1 MKTIRYED
9 DDVVDYAEACP
20 IVTRFFITG
29 HYRYLPAA
37 KCNGVDFLPDV
48 SRAFTVCG
56 VISFFTFARSPVLHA
71 SNSSRSGSLAMAAA
85 SRLTDSIDRLRLADI
100 SLSPISDA
108 SSFGRRFRCRFCVLQ
123 HHYSTLSCVTCWLLS
138 SE

>member
-1 MKTIRYED
+1 MKLKLRTD
-9 DDVVDYAEACP
+9 
-20 IVTRFFITG
+20 
-29 HYRYLPAA
+29 YLPAA
-37 KCNGVDFLPDV
+37 KCNGVDFLPAV

-85 SRLTDSIDRLRLADI
+85 SRLTDSIERLRFADI

-108 SSFGRRFRCRFCVLQ
+108 SSFGRGSSGACA
-123 HHYSTLSCVTCWLLS
+123 YYDAPPLSRRDASLCNKQLVPHRV
-138 SE
+138 